1 MLYQELPRIDSTPLD
16 GWGRWLI
23 PTLAGAAGLTAAA
36 ILLLVGH
43 FALAGIALLC
53 GIGAAALAFR
63 RPDNAEASSE
73 SLVGGPD
80 YSLVGAALGL
90 SRDPV
95 ALTDGEGTM
104 LVVNAAYRERFGGAA
119 PLQLAANDEAREGLK
134 LAQSMAWRDSAGCVA
149 GVETSAGSSRVEVD
163 RVGAQGDL
171 LLWRFPSAP
180 ALDPLSAAVRRIG
193 GAIGE
198 RLGSAG
204 VLAAVVDARGEI
216 VAANRLFADRALE
229 GGQSLQKT
237 SFTDLVEIGEG
248 EQMRLIVDGESG
260 HPMHAVH
267 VPEDSNG
274 EGSAGTFLL
283 FDSAGTGSLKLKPV

>member
-90 SRDPV
+90 SR
-95 ALTDGEGTM
+95 
-104 LVVNAAYRERFGGAA
+104 
-119 PLQLAANDEAREGLK
+119 
-134 LAQSMAWRDSAGCVA
+134 
-149 GVETSAGSSRVEVD
+149 
-163 RVGAQGDL
+163 
-171 LLWRFPSAP
+171 
-180 ALDPLSAAVRRIG
+180 
-193 GAIGE
+193 
-198 RLGSAG
+198 
-204 VLAAVVDARGEI
+204 
-216 VAANRLFADRALE
+216 
-229 GGQSLQKT
+229 
-237 SFTDLVEIGEG
+237 
-248 EQMRLIVDGESG
+248 
-260 HPMHAVH
+260 
-267 VPEDSNG
+267 
-274 EGSAGTFLL
+274 
-283 FDSAGTGSLKLKPV
+283 